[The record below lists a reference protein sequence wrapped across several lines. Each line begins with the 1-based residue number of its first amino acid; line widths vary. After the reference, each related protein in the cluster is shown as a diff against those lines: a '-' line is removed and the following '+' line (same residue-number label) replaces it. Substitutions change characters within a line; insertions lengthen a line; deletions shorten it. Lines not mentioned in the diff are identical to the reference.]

1 MTERIYQLRESEYN
15 ELFEKAKL
23 NDKEIKELA
32 EKYYQDRGVFK
43 ITIDTSIRVKDENVC
58 QGSIAT
64 FDVNSY
70 CFENGLRKKDSL
82 NPLLSERDRRR
93 INQMV
98 TNICEDTFYEY
109 YGDVIKCRNKISKML
124 STLQYFKFIL
134 YMIAFSGW
142 GVATAVILYHFLFSK

>member
-32 EKYYQDRGVFK
+32 EKYYQERGIFK
-43 ITIDTSIRVKDENVC
+43 ITIDTSIRLKNEDTC
-58 QGSIAT
+58 HGSIAT

-70 CFENGLRKKDSL
+70 CFENGLGRQDSF

-98 TNICEDTFYEY
+98 TNICEETFYEY
-109 YGDVIKCRNKISKML
+109 YGDVIKCRNKISNIFSK
-124 STLQYFKFIL
+124 LQYFKGIL

>member
-23 NDKEIKELA
+23 HDKEIKELA
-32 EKYYQDRGVFK
+32 EKYYQDRGIFK
-43 ITIDTSIRVKDENVC
+43 ITIDTSIRLKNENAC
-58 QGSIAT
+58 QGSRAT

-70 CFENGLRKKDSL
+70 CFENGLRRQDSL

-109 YGDVIKCRNKISKML
+109 YGDVIKCRNKISNIL
-124 STLQYFKFIL
+124 SRLQYFKFIL

-142 GVATAVILYHFLFSK
+142 GVATAVVLYHFIFSK

>member
-23 NDKEIKELA
+23 NDKEIKEIA
-32 EKYYQDRGVFK
+32 EKYYQERGVFK
-43 ITIDTSIRVKDENVC
+43 ITIDTSIRIKNGDTC
-58 QGSIAT
+58 QGDKAT

-70 CFENGLRKKDSL
+70 CFENGLHRQDSF
-82 NPLLSERDRRR
+82 NPLLSENDRRR
-93 INQMV
+93 VNQMV
-98 TNICEDTFYEY
+98 TNICEDTFYEH

-124 STLQYFKFIL
+124 STLQYFKGIL

>member
-1 MTERIYQLRESEYN
+1 MTEKIYQLRESEYN

-32 EKYYQDRGVFK
+32 EKYYQDRGIFK
-43 ITIDTSIRVKDENVC
+43 ITIETSIKLKNGDAYQCDRAV
-58 QGSIAT
+58 

-70 CFENGLRKKDSL
+70 CFENGLCKRDSL
-82 NPLLSERDRRR
+82 SPLLSEIGRRR
-93 INQMV
+93 VDQMV
-98 TNICEDTFYEY
+98 TKICKDTFKEY
-109 YGDVIKCRNKISKML
+109 YGDVIKCRNQISKML

>member
-32 EKYYQDRGVFK
+32 EKYYQDRGIFK
-43 ITIDTSIRVKDENVC
+43 ITIDTSIRLKNGDAY
-58 QGSIAT
+58 QGSRAT

-70 CFENGLRKKDSL
+70 CVENGLRRQDGLK
-82 NPLLSERDRRR
+82 PLLSERDRRR

-109 YGDVIKCRNKISKML
+109 YGDVIKCRNTISNIL
-124 STLQYFKFIL
+124 SRLQYVRGIF

>member
-32 EKYYQDRGVFK
+32 EKYYKDRGIFK
-43 ITIDTSIRVKDENVC
+43 ITIDTSIKLKNEDVC

-70 CFENGLRKKDSL
+70 CFENEHRTQRYK
-82 NPLLSERDRRR
+82 LLLKVA
-93 INQMV
+93 NLFAPFYV
-98 TNICEDTFYEY
+98 T
-109 YGDVIKCRNKISKML
+109 L
-124 STLQYFKFIL
+124 
-134 YMIAFSGW
+134 
-142 GVATAVILYHFLFSK
+142 H

>member
-32 EKYYQDRGVFK
+32 EKYYQDRGIFK
-43 ITIDTSIRVKDENVC
+43 ITIDTSIRLKNGDAY
-58 QGSIAT
+58 QGSRAT

-70 CFENGLRKKDSL
+70 CVENGLRRQDGL
-82 NPLLSERDRRR
+82 NPLLSENDRRR
-93 INQMV
+93 VNQMV
-98 TNICEDTFYEY
+98 TKICKDTFKEY
-109 YGDVIKCRNKISKML
+109 YGDVIKCRNTISNIL
-124 STLQYFKFIL
+124 SRLQYVRGIF

>member
-32 EKYYQDRGVFK
+32 EKYYQDRGIFK
-43 ITIDTSIRVKDENVC
+43 ITIDTSIRLKNGDAY
-58 QGSIAT
+58 QGSRAT

-70 CFENGLRKKDSL
+70 CVENGLRRQDGL
-82 NPLLSERDRRR
+82 NPLLSENDRRR
-93 INQMV
+93 VNQMV
-98 TNICEDTFYEY
+98 TKICKDTFKEY
-109 YGDVIKCRNKISKML
+109 YGDVIKCRNKISNIFSK
-124 STLQYFKFIL
+124 LQYFKFIL

-142 GVATAVILYHFLFSK
+142 GVATAVILFHFIFSK